1 MFYQYRSKLEIK
13 AVMNNQMA
21 LERRKKEL
29 EEIKMYSYFLFYRV
43 SGKVNALSNN
53 MAIQTKVQ
61 GDMINALEENIAATK
76 VNVENA
82 DKEIIEAE
90 QISKSTNRKT
100 KWFIAIGIFV
110 ALAVIGTVLGIVLSR
125 K

>member
-1 MFYQYRSKLEIK
+1 
-13 AVMNNQMA
+13 MA
-21 LERRKKEL
+21 Q
-29 EEIKMYSYFLFYRV
+29 
-43 SGKVNALSNN
+43 
-53 MAIQTKVQ
+53 QTKVQ
-61 GDMINALEENIAATK
+61 GDMINALEDNIAATK

-90 QISKSTNRKT
+90 QISKSMNRKT